1 MSCVFYKRPSSTKDL
16 HLYILLRWLIMPG
29 IPSSIFLFFFC
40 EGWEWPAFE
49 ALFTNLNGELLNIL
63 WNKKVKLSRW

>member
-1 MSCVFYKRPSSTKDL
+1 MCVLQKTFIYKRPSSV
-16 HLYILLRWLIMPG
+16 H
-29 IPSSIFLFFFC
+29 SITLVDNAWNSKLDFFIFFC

>member
-1 MSCVFYKRPSSTKDL
+1 MSCVFYKRPSSV
-16 HLYILLRWLIMPG
+16 H
-29 IPSSIFLFFFC
+29 SITLVDDAWNSKLDFSFFC

-49 ALFTNLNGELLNIL
+49 ALFTNSNGELLNIP